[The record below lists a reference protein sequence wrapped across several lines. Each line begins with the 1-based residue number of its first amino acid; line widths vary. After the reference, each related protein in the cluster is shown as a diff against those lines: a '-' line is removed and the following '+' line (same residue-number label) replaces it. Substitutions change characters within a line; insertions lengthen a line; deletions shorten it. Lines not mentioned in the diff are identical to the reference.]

1 MRRRRH
7 LTPLELD
14 WARQA
19 VHQLCLANHLKP
31 GDETYLSAGLQAFWE
46 VYTARPSVSGQDFW
60 PCAFRK
66 MEEAILAEKREN
78 DRWTYARSLDAPVA
92 PDREVTYFDL
102 LRARQGDFTNSVA
115 LFDYLD
121 RLPPEQSRLARRLLA
136 QDTLEEA
143 RSALGWDTPAALPC
157 AGAAAGRTDP
167 LPDGVSRRI
176 RGQLNRKQH
185 SVAATGQ
192 GGSRL
197 GCTEFWV
204 FL

>member
-31 GDETYLSAGLQAFWE
+31 GDETYLSAGLLAFWE

-60 PCAFRK
+60 PRAFRK

-115 LFDYLD
+115 LSVALFDYLD

-143 RSALGWDTPAALPC
+143 RSALGWDTP
-157 AGAAAGRTDP
+157 
-167 LPDGVSRRI
+167 
-176 RGQLNRKQH
+176 QLCRVLEQLQ
-185 SVAATGQ
+185 AELT
-192 GGSRL
+192 RYL
-197 GCTEFWV
+197 TE
-204 FL
+204 

>member
-7 LTPLELD
+7 LTPRELD

-19 VHQLCLANHLKP
+19 VCQLCQVNHLEP
-31 GDETYLSAGLQAFWE
+31 GDETYLSAGLHAFWE
-46 VYTARPSVSGQDFW
+46 LYAVRPSVSGQDFW

-78 DRWTYARSLDAPVA
+78 GRWNYARSLDAPVA
-92 PDREVTYFDL
+92 PDREATYFDL

-143 RSALGWDTPAALPC
+143 RSALGWDTP
-157 AGAAAGRTDP
+157 
-167 LPDGVSRRI
+167 
-176 RGQLNRKQH
+176 QLCRVLEQLQ
-185 SVAATGQ
+185 AELT
-192 GGSRL
+192 RYL
-197 GCTEFWV
+197 TE
-204 FL
+204 

>member
-102 LRARQGDFTNSVA
+102 LRARQGDFTNTV
-115 LFDYLD
+115 
-121 RLPPEQSRLARRLLA
+121 LPCLITWTACRR
-136 QDTLEEA
+136 
-143 RSALGWDTPAALPC
+143 SNPGWPAVCWRRTRWRKPAAPW
-157 AGAAAGRTDP
+157 AGIPRSSAVCWSSCR
-167 LPDGVSRRI
+167 S
-176 RGQLNRKQH
+176 N
-185 SVAATGQ
+185 
-192 GGSRL
+192 
-197 GCTEFWV
+197 
-204 FL
+204 

>member
-78 DRWTYARSLDAPVA
+78 DRWNYARSLDAPVA
-92 PDREVTYFDL
+92 PDREATYFDL
-102 LRARQGDFTNSVA
+102 LRAKQGDFTNSIA

-121 RLPPEQSRLARRLLA
+121 RLPPEHSRLARRLLA
-136 QDTLEEA
+136 GHAGGSPQ
-143 RSALGWDTPAALPC
+143 RPGLGYPAALPC

-167 LPDGVSRRI
+167 LPDGVSRRV
-176 RGQLNRKQH
+176 RGRLNRK
-185 SVAATGQ
+185 
-192 GGSRL
+192 
-197 GCTEFWV
+197 
-204 FL
+204 

>member
-78 DRWTYARSLDAPVA
+78 DRWNYARSLDAPVA
-92 PDREVTYFDL
+92 PDREATYFDL
-102 LRARQGDFTNSVA
+102 LRAKQGDFTNSIA

-143 RSALGWDTPAALPC
+143 RSALGWDTP
-157 AGAAAGRTDP
+157 
-167 LPDGVSRRI
+167 
-176 RGQLNRKQH
+176 QLCRVLEQLQ
-185 SVAATGQ
+185 AELT
-192 GGSRL
+192 RYL
-197 GCTEFWV
+197 TE
-204 FL
+204 